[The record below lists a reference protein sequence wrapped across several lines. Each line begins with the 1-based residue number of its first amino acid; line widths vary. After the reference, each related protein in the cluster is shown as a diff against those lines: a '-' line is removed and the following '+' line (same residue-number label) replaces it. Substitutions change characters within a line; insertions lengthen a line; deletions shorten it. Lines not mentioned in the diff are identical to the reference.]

1 VTLSDDPAR
10 VDAAVA
16 AYAARYRPPGE
27 NPARV
32 AIEIAVERVLGR
44 A

>member
-1 VTLSDDPAR
+1 VVR
-10 VDAAVA
+10 VDPPAVA
-16 AYAARYRPPGE
+16 VAVAGYAVRYRQPRE

-32 AIEIAVERVLGR
+32 AIEIAVDRILGS